1 MRILRDARGFLR
13 QVLRVAK
20 SLCLDCMLLAG
31 LSLSARLVEAD
42 CGGGGDIEGIG
53 LSRHRDEDGLS
64 GRLNPVIGE
73 ARLFAAKEE
82 GGGLGE
88 ITVPVRDAG
97 GGGGGA
103 GLNLVLGEP
112 LGEGVALGGHKG
124 KGKEESL
131 RGANGVGIVEIEDAV
146 DKDDGIGAGAI
157 GGTKDRAEIA
167 GFFNALEDEEEGV
180 LGELECFEGVA
191 LLVTDRDDAIGA
203 FALGGFIEGFGA
215 EAD

>member
-1 MRILRDARGFLR
+1 M
-13 QVLRVAK
+13 
-20 SLCLDCMLLAG
+20 LCIADCRLLAG
-31 LSLSARLVEAD
+31 LGLALSARLVKAD

-53 LSRHRDEDGLS
+53 LPCHRDEDGLS
-64 GRLNPVIGE
+64 GGLNPVIGE
-73 ARLFAAKEE
+73 AGVFTAEEE

-88 ITVPVRDAG
+88 VAVPVQVAG

-124 KGKEESL
+124 KGKEETL
-131 RGANGVGIVEIEDAV
+131 RGANGVGIVGVEDAV
-146 DKDDGIGAGAI
+146 DEDDGIGAGAI
-157 GGTKDRAEIA
+157 GGTKDRAKVA

-191 LLVTDRDDAIGA
+191 LLVTDRDDTIGA
-203 FALGGFIEGFGA
+203 FALGGFVEGLGA